1 MKKNLIAVC
10 VVAGLFSMG
19 LQAAPVVTVN
29 GQAIDKSVVDEQ
41 VKSLVA
47 RSGGQVQDT
56 PALRE
61 EIKNQLIDQTLVM
74 QEAKK
79 RGLDRSKEYQAALSN
94 FQTQLLGELYIQE
107 VVKKA
112 SVSDSEAKQIY
123 DQQAAALK
131 GTQEVKLRQIVTDN
145 QEDAQKALAEL
156 NSKKSFASVAQKY
169 SKDGLKDKGGLI
181 DSWENLKNFQN
192 NAPAIYDAI
201 ASLAKGQHVKQVV
214 NINGSYALFQVEDKR
229 NAQIP
234 PFNDVKDQ
242 IKNALAQQKLTQSVQ
257 ELRQK
262 ATIK

>member
-19 LQAAPVVTVN
+19 LQAAPIVTVN

-41 VKSLVA
+41 VKALIA
-47 RSGGQVQDT
+47 RSNGQVQDT

-61 EIKNQLIDQTLVM
+61 EIKKQLIDQTLVM

-94 FQTQLLGELYIQE
+94 FQTQLLGELYIQD
-107 VVKKA
+107 VVKK
-112 SVSDSEAKQIY
+112 SGVSDAEAKQAY

-131 GTQEVKLRQIVTDN
+131 GTQEVKLRQIVTDS
-145 QEDAQKALAEL
+145 QADAQKALAEL
-156 NSKKSFASVAQKY
+156 NSKKTFASVAQKY
-169 SKDGLKDKGGLI
+169 SKDISKDNGGLV
-181 DSWENLKNFQN
+181 DTWENMQAFKN
-192 NAPAIYDAI
+192 NAEVVFNAIQPL
-201 ASLAKGQHVKQVV
+201 SKGQYTAQIV
-214 NINGSYALFQVEDKR
+214 NNGNNYALFQIEDKR

-234 PFNDVKDQ
+234 QFNDVKDQ
-242 IKNALAQQKLTQSVQ
+242 IKNALAQQKLMQSVQ

>member
-10 VVAGLFSMG
+10 VLAGLFAVG
-19 LQAAPVVTVN
+19 VQAAPIVTVN

-41 VKSLVA
+41 VKALVA

-61 EIKNQLIDQTLVM
+61 EIKNQLIAQTLVE

-94 FQTQLLGELYIQE
+94 FQTQLLNELYAQDVI
-107 VVKKA
+107 KKNT
-112 SVSDSEAKQIY
+112 VSDADARKVY
-123 DQQAAALK
+123 DQWSAERK

-145 QEDAQKALAEL
+145 QSDAQKALSEL
-156 NSKKSFASVAQKY
+156 NSKKPFASVAAKY
-169 SKDGLKDKGGLI
+169 SKDVSSQNGGLV
-181 DSWENLKNFQN
+181 DTWENMGTIQN
-192 NAPAIYDAI
+192 GAPVVHAAI
-201 ASLAKGQHVKQVV
+201 ASLAKGQYTTQIV
-214 NINGSYALFQVEDKR
+214 NINGNFALFQVEDKR
-229 NAQIP
+229 NAVIP
-234 PFNDVKDQ
+234 NFNEVKDN
-242 IKNALAQQKLTQSVQ
+242 IKADLSRQKLIQSVQ